1 MSLYSIYGE
10 IANRPLTTYEQF
22 YSMYKQAYLSKIY
35 TISDLVEKLEK
46 LESVEEQWKHHRD
59 YGSYNCSVH
68 ALRKIIDDII
78 NDNLF
83 KGDENNG
90 TTIK

>member
-10 IANRPLTTYEQF
+10 ISNRSLTTYEQF
-22 YSMYKQAYLSKIY
+22 YSMYKQAYLNKIY

-68 ALRKIIDDII
+68 ALRKIIDDIMNNNI
-78 NDNLF
+78 F

-90 TTIK
+90 TIIK